1 MTPRNRWWSWLPCAA
16 AACLFATCQNPRPVA
31 DLVEATAAADPGA
44 ALYHRHCAVCHGAD
58 GAGDTLVA
66 SLLVPRPTA
75 FANGLFKLVG
85 SKTGMPGERDLVAM
99 LQRGMPGS
107 TMMAFDWLP
116 EADLVALAQHV
127 RTLAVRGRATAIAS
141 TAAAVGRPLTPAQAQ
156 QEAERQLQPGPAIE
170 LSLDAPADAATL
182 AAGEALFTRHCANCH
197 GQDGR
202 GLPGSHEWPTD
213 GTWLW
218 PRDFT
223 TGVLRG
229 APTVHELG
237 KRIAAGMPGA
247 HMPPTTLADA
257 ELRALAVYTAA
268 MIPEAARSQHVQ
280 WRRTLRV
287 GRLPTLPADDDT
299 NGFANLEPVRLP
311 LVPLRWHPDAC
322 QELWLQAAHDGTTLL
337 LRLSWEDGSAD
348 LEPRPERRFG
358 DGVAVQFADGLD
370 PPLFVMGSDSAPVRI
385 WRWRTFDPKGTA
397 GQLDLSAPP
406 HGGLDVPIGGRQP
419 AATAELLTVA
429 GLHSV
434 GGATGSGVPLTATAS
449 WRDGRWTVT
458 FRRPLR
464 SDEDAFVPGRARLFA
479 LAVWDGSQ
487 DHDASSKAIGTW
499 HVLDLQP

>member
-1 MTPRNRWWSWLPCAA
+1 MPIAGAA
-16 AACLFATCQNPRPVA
+16 GLFATCQNTRPAA
-31 DLVEATAAADPGA
+31 DLAAADGAADPGA
-44 ALYHRHCAVCHGAD
+44 ALYLRHCAVCHGAD

-66 SLLVPRPTA
+66 SLLVPRPTS
-75 FANGLFKLVG
+75 FASGLFKLVG
-85 SKTGMPGERDLVAM
+85 SRTGMPDERELVAT

-127 RTLAVRGRATAIAS
+127 RTLAVRGRAASIAN
-141 TAAAVGRPLTPAQAQ
+141 TAAAVGRALTPAQAH
-156 QEAERQLQPGPAIE
+156 QEAERQLQPGPKIDVARE
-170 LSLDAPADAATL
+170 APTDAAML

-202 GLPGSHEWPTD
+202 GLPGAHDWPTD

-229 APTVHELG
+229 APTVPELG

-257 ELRALAVYTAA
+257 ELQALAVYTAA

-287 GRLPTLPADDDT
+287 GRLPALPADDDT
-299 NGFANLEPVRLP
+299 NGFAALEPVRLP
-311 LVPLRWHPDAC
+311 LVSLRWRPDAC
-322 QELWLQAAHDGTTLL
+322 QELWLQAAHDGTNLL

-358 DGVAVQFADGLD
+358 DGVAVQFADALD
-370 PPLFVMGSDSAPVRI
+370 PPLFVMGSAEAPLHI

-397 GQLDLSAPP
+397 GQLDLLTPP
-406 HGGLDVPIGGRQP
+406 HGGLDVPIGRRQP
-419 AATAELLTVA
+419 AATAEMLTVA

-434 GGATGSGVPLTATAS
+434 AGATGSGVPLTANAS
-449 WRDGRWTVT
+449 WREGRWTVT

-464 SDEDAFVPGRARLFA
+464 SDDDAFEPGKARLFA